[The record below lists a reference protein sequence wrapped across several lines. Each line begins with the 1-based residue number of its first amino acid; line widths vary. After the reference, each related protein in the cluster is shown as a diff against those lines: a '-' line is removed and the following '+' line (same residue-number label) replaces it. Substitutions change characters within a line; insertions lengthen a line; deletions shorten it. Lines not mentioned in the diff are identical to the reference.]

1 MHRTVRAISILTWL
15 GCVACGEDGEAG
27 GARGLLGALLDD
39 ADGGMEL
46 DAGPALPSG
55 SFLALTYN
63 VAGLPEGLSSSQPQ
77 RFMPLIGP
85 LLNRYDL
92 VLLQETWLTPDP
104 NPFQGLLRG
113 YHEILIASS
122 QHPYKSEP
130 APQPFGA
137 VRSRPTALLSD
148 GLNLFARA
156 AFMATERVAWPRCV
170 ATEADCL
177 AMKGFSM
184 SPVTLAD
191 GVVVHVYN
199 LHAEAGNSA
208 QDDQARNDGLQLLQT
223 FIEENSKAEAL
234 IIAGDFNLRTDTEP
248 ANGQFTSF
256 AAASGLTDACTEL
269 SCERPGSIDKLL
281 YRSNAR
287 VQLQAESWRV
297 EHDVFVSDTGE
308 KLSDHDPISVKI
320 NWSALP

>member
-1 MHRTVRAISILTWL
+1 MHRTVRAISMLTWL
-15 GCVACGEDGEAG
+15 GCVACAEDDAPG
-27 GARGLLGALLDD
+27 GARGLLNALLDD
-39 ADGGMEL
+39 ADGGADL
-46 DAGPALPSG
+46 DAGPVLPSG

-104 NPFQGLLRG
+104 NPFEGLLRG
-113 YHEILIASS
+113 YHEILVASS
-122 QHPYKSEP
+122 EHPYKSEP
-130 APQPFGA
+130 ALQPFGSI
-137 VRSRPTALLSD
+137 RTRPTALLSD

-156 AFMATERVAWPRCV
+156 PFMATERVAWPRCV

-208 QDDQARNDGLQLLQT
+208 QDDAARAEGLQLLQT
-223 FIEENSKAEAL
+223 FIEENSPGEAL

-248 ANGQFTSF
+248 ASSQFTGF
-256 AAASGLTDACTEL
+256 AAASGLTDACTAL
-269 SCERPGSIDKLL
+269 ACERPGSIDKLL
-281 YRSNAR
+281 YRSSAR
-287 VQLQAESWRV
+287 VQLKAASWRI
-297 EHDVFVSDTGE
+297 ESDVFISDAGE
-308 KLSDHDPISVKI
+308 KLSDHDPIAVRI
-320 NWSALP
+320 DWSALP